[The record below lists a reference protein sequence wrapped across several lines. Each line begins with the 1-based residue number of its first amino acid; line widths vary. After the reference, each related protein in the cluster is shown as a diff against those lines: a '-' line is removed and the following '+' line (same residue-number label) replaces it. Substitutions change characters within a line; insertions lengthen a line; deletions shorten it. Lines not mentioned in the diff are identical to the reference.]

1 MVSTPSYSCAFTKGE
16 LTRVCVYAFHKTLG
30 NVHQRTL
37 VYVYFTWL
45 CVFHCGYFCLVSRCG
60 AVSSAEVLESGGYLP
75 SRGAV
80 LQAQRGGQRD
90 HTQPV

>member
-1 MVSTPSYSCAFTKGE
+1 MVSTPSYSCAFKKGG
-16 LTRVCVYAFHKTLG
+16 LKRVCVYAFHKTLE
-30 NVHQRTL
+30 NVHQIL
-37 VYVYFTWL
+37 S
-45 CVFHCGYFCLVSRCG
+45 VFHCGYFYSVSRCC

-90 HTQPV
+90 DTQPV

>member
-1 MVSTPSYSCAFTKGE
+1 MSSPSYSSAFTKGG

-30 NVHQRTL
+30 NVHHIPS
-37 VYVYFTWL
+37 
-45 CVFHCGYFCLVSRCG
+45 VFDCGYFYLVSRCR
-60 AVSSAEVLESGGYLP
+60 AVGSEEVLESGGYLP
-75 SRGAV
+75 SCGAV